1 MKVEKKDGIFYLAG
15 EFDIFH
21 ASDVQSQIMDNY
33 DGREDM
39 ILDFGGVTFMDSTG
53 LGILISILK
62 DIEDDG
68 KKIKIQNVSKR
79 IKKVFVITE
88 LNKVFGIDE

>member
-1 MKVEKKDGIFYLAG
+1 MKVEKRDGIFYLAG

-21 ASDVQSQIMDNY
+21 ASDVQSTIMDNY
-33 DGREDM
+33 DGKDDM
-39 ILDFGGVTFMDSTG
+39 ILDFGSVTFMDSTG

-62 DIEDDG
+62 EIEDDG

-88 LNKVFGIDE
+88 LDKVFGIDE

>member
-21 ASDVQSQIMDNY
+21 ASDVQSEIMDNY
-33 DGREDM
+33 DGKDDM

-88 LNKVFGIDE
+88 LDKVFGIDE

>member
-21 ASDVQSQIMDNY
+21 ASDVQSTIMDNY
-33 DGREDM
+33 DGKSDM

-62 DIEDDG
+62 ELEDED

-88 LNKVFGIDE
+88 LDKVFGIDE